1 MENKTYSLTELAQ
14 ASKMTTRNIRYYIKN
29 EILPPPR
36 AMGKKAYYD
45 DAHLVRLV
53 AARRLQREKRYSLS
67 QIRQIFSG
75 LEAQPDGLDLTRVEN
90 LLHSSPG
97 FSYFLNQAEETPGEP
112 DTLSDPES
120 LSSEAMTI
128 NELFE
133 SREDSNQAF
142 PAHPA
147 SKRGTFGQGAQVP
160 NAGYIMDS
168 ETAKKIKPSDYW
180 NGKLITNT
188 AAEAASPS
196 ISAAQAYAQ
205 RLLAQS
211 QGWKTWVDPSN
222 PTISIGQPV
231 APARFAG
238 LVGGLDVGSKQTS
251 VPGGLLPFDLNDPED
266 LTNQLLRQA
275 SEPGYA
281 YNPASNYTPGL
292 GTRSQWERIFLS
304 SDLELSVRRPTTRP
318 TNKALTRIVEA
329 ARLILEEENS

>member
-14 ASKMTTRNIRYYIKN
+14 ASRMTTRNIRYYINN

-36 AMGKKAYYD
+36 TMGKKAYYD
-45 DAHLVRLV
+45 DDHLVRLV

-90 LLHSSPG
+90 LIHSSLG
-97 FSYFLNQAEETPGEP
+97 LEYFLNQAPAPLDELATPSEQ
-112 DTLSDPES
+112 ES
-120 LSSEAMTI
+120 SGLEAAASS
-128 NELFE
+128 ELFE
-133 SREDSNQAF
+133 SREDSQQSF
-142 PAHPA
+142 PAQMA
-147 SKRGTFGQGAQVP
+147 SKRGGLSRETQVP
-160 NAGYIMDS
+160 NLGYVMDA
-168 ETAKKIKPSDYW
+168 ETAAKIKPSDYW
-180 NGKLITNT
+180 NAKLITNT
-188 AAEAASPS
+188 AFDGVTPGASEAQ
-196 ISAAQAYAQ
+196 IYAQ
-205 RLLAQS
+205 KLLAQS
-211 QGWKTWVDPSN
+211 QSPKTWVDPSN
-222 PTISIGQPV
+222 PTISIGQPL

-238 LVGGLDVGSKQTS
+238 LVGGLDVSSKQTS
-251 VPGGLLPFDLNDPED
+251 VPGGLLPFDLNDPENV
-266 LTNQLLRQA
+266 TNQLLRQA

-318 TNKALTRIVEA
+318 TNKALARIVEA

>member
-14 ASKMTTRNIRYYIKN
+14 ASKMSERTIRYYIKN
-29 EILPPPR
+29 EILPPAR
-36 AMGKKAYYD
+36 GVGKKAYYD
-45 DAHLVRLV
+45 DDHLGRLLT
-53 AARRLQREKRYSLS
+53 ARRLQREKRYSLS

-90 LLHSSPG
+90 LLHSSLG
-97 FSYFLNQAEETPGEP
+97 FSYFLNQAEDASGA
-112 DTLSDPES
+112 SAS
-120 LSSEAMTI
+120 LSEQASPGPEAATI
-128 NELFE
+128 SELFE
-133 SREDSNQAF
+133 SREDSRRIF
-142 PAHPA
+142 PAQMI
-147 SKRGTFGQGAQVP
+147 SKRSGPGQEVQIPGD
-160 NAGYIMDS
+160 GYIMDS

-188 AAEAASPS
+188 ANEAVSS
-196 ISAAQAYAQ
+196 GVSEAQVYAQ

-211 QGWKTWVDPSN
+211 QSPKTWVDPSN
-222 PTISIGQPV
+222 PTISLGE
-231 APARFAG
+231 AMKPALFAG
-238 LVGGLDVGSKQTS
+238 VDLGSGQTRATGGFS
-251 VPGGLLPFDLNDPED
+251 PFDLNDPED
-266 LTNQLLRQA
+266 AVDQLLRQA